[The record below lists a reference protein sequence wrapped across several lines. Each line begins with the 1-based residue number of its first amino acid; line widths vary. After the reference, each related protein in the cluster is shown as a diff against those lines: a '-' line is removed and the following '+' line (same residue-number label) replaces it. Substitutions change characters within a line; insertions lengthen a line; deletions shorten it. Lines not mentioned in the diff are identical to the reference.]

1 MRKLFVNLLALLL
14 LLTLTAC
21 SATPYSYKL
30 KEAVQREVLSLSST
44 GKVLETKSGSYK
56 EICRTDSQA
65 LYADMSTGFFVLE
78 DLGSGRL
85 WFSVPDD
92 LEEDE
97 ISRGILMQEL
107 SSQIVVGYIFREDE
121 NISTVSRYIGS
132 SSGSQYSDGITTE
145 QLNNGIRVT
154 YDFPDYEFTIPVE
167 YVLEAD
173 HFEARVL
180 LDEIKEDGLCYV
192 TEISLLPNFGAANW
206 DANGYVFIPEG
217 SGAISYFNK
226 GLGTTTY
233 EGRIYGSDL
242 IDNAE
247 QEKEINKEIRMP
259 VFSLVYE
266 DVAIV
271 GIVENGVESSS
282 IIAQTRNEEC
292 GYNFVGSRCYLRH
305 LFNKK
310 LFQTDANN
318 VHSFSRASMRDS
330 LLKEYSVRYY
340 TLSKP
345 EISYV
350 DVAKTYQNYL
360 TKEKT
365 LKKQD
370 TTPVMNIKYY
380 GFIDCKRFFAGIP
393 YTGKMSLTSFTEA
406 QKFTEYLLE
415 RQVDS
420 LAISYSGWAGDG
432 LTNDKVQDK
441 ATPTGKLGGKKA
453 FNNLLKVLKENNIT
467 FSPDVELLRFSSNGN
482 GYSIRKNAARSVFS
496 DQMPLYRY
504 NVATGLPI
512 VENDRLSYLL
522 KSSSAHTAYLDYLKS
537 FLKLETKSV
546 MLSSLGCDWYTSW
559 DAKAVEAGLQT
570 IDTYCEILKAY
581 SKDNSIVL
589 YDSNAYALPYASR
602 IIGAPVNSGSND
614 FFSQDV
620 PFYEIVLHGYIP
632 MSSGSLSND
641 ANPELAFLQTVEAGL
656 ELYFDGFYED
666 ASVLM
671 ETDYKELYSK
681 TCDLWADKA
690 IEYYNEYMPLLK
702 QISDSEIIGHKRI
715 NPTVVQVIY
724 DNGINVLVN
733 YGEKTANV
741 SGHKVDAKGFIY
753 WKG

>member
-1 MRKLFVNLLALLL
+1 MRKIFVNLLALLL

-21 SATPYSYKL
+21 SATPLKYKL
-30 KEAVQREVLSLSST
+30 EEPTEREELSLSST
-44 GKVLETKSGSYK
+44 EKILETKSGSYK

-78 DLGSGRL
+78 DLSSGRL

-92 LEEDE
+92 IEEDE

-121 NISTVSRYIGS
+121 NTSNVSKYIGS
-132 SSGSQYSDGITTE
+132 SSGSQYSNGITTE
-145 QLNNGIRVT
+145 QLSNGIRVT
-154 YDFPDYEFTIPVE
+154 YNFPDYEFTIPVE

-206 DANGYVFIPEG
+206 NADGYLFIPEG
-217 SGAISYFNK
+217 SGAIANFNK
-226 GLGTTTY
+226 GLGATTY
-233 EGRIYGSDL
+233 EARIYGSDL

-247 QEKEINKEIRMP
+247 QKKEITKEIRMP
-259 VFSLVYE
+259 VFSLVYK
-266 DVAIV
+266 DAAMV

-292 GYNFVGSRCYLRH
+292 GYNFVGSRCYLRY

-318 VHSFSRASMRDS
+318 VHSFSRASKRDS

-345 EISYV
+345 EVSYV
-350 DVAKTYQNYL
+350 DVAKIYQNYL
-360 TKEKT
+360 TKEKS

-370 TTPVMNIKYY
+370 TTPVMNINYY

-393 YTGKMSLTSFTEA
+393 YTGKMTLTSFAEA
-406 QKFTEYLLE
+406 QEFTEYLLKNKA
-415 RQVDS
+415 DS
-420 LAISYSGWAGDG
+420 LAISYSGWTGDG
-432 LTNDKVQDK
+432 ITNDKVSDK
-441 ATPTGKLGGKKA
+441 AKPSGTLGGKKA
-453 FNNLLKVLKENNIT
+453 FDNLSKLLKENNIA
-467 FSPDVELLRFSSNGN
+467 FSPDVELLKFSSNGN

-512 VENDRLSYLL
+512 VDNGRLSYLL
-522 KSSSAHTAYLDYLKS
+522 KSSSAHTAYLDYLDS

-546 MLSSLGCDWYTSW
+546 MFSSLGCDWYTSW
-559 DAKAVEAGLQT
+559 DAKSVEAGLQT
-570 IDTYCEILKAY
+570 IDTYCKILKAY
-581 SKDNSIVL
+581 SKDNSVVL

-614 FFSQDV
+614 FFSCDV

-632 MSSGSLSND
+632 MSTDSLSND
-641 ANPELAFLQTVEAGL
+641 ANPEDAFLKTVEAGL

-671 ETDYKELYSK
+671 ETDYKDLYSK

-702 QISDSEIIGHKRI
+702 KISNSEITAHQRVNSSLVKV
-715 NPTVVQVIY
+715 TY

-733 YGEKTANV
+733 YGEQSANLD
-741 SGHKVDAKGFIY
+741 GHKVDAKDFIY